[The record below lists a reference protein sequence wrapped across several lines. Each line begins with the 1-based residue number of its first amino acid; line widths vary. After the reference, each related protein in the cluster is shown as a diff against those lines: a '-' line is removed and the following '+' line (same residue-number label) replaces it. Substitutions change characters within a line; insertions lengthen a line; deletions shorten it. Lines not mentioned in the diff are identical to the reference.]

1 MRFLI
6 LRKADEQ
13 TEAGAMP
20 TERVFRAMDEYM
32 EEMARAGILRGGEGL
47 ERSAKSVRVRFAAGK
62 PTVIDGPFAEAK
74 ELVAG
79 YCVIDVPSYEDAV
92 AWAKRWP
99 AIEFEENVVLD
110 VRRVLQPEDFAPVWT
125 TAELREDAERLWK
138 KGQPKEIR

>member
-20 TERVFRAMDEYM
+20 TERLLRAMGDFM
-32 EEMARAGILRGGEGL
+32 EEMSRAGVLRGGEGL
-47 ERSAKSVRVRFAAGK
+47 ERSAKSVRVRFADGK
-62 PTVIDGPFAEAK
+62 PSIVDGPFAEAK

-79 YCVIDVPSYEDAV
+79 YCVIDVPSYDDAV

-99 AIEFEENVVLD
+99 AIDFEANVVLEI
-110 VRRVLQPEDFAPVWT
+110 RRVLQPEDFGAEFTP
-125 TAELREDAERLWK
+125 ELRDREERLRER
-138 KGQPKEIR
+138 GSVERDN